1 MPSYTPQN
9 QKTLWVFEDDTATV
23 NLRQE
28 EEKARVTAQAA
39 EAASQAK
46 SQFLANMSHDIR
58 TPLNAI
64 LGMSELGLRE
74 DASESKDNCF
84 RDIRSSG
91 RILLDNINSILDLSK
106 IEAGKM
112 EISQES
118 YHIHSPFHDVVTIL
132 RMRAQEKKLDFHAQ
146 LDENIPTTLY
156 GDDVNISHIVMNLGG
171 NAIKYTKEGSI
182 TLSVTWEPQGEDGV
196 LVIHMEDTG
205 VGIRKEDLPYIFQS
219 YGRLDRKA
227 NRHIEGTGLGLP
239 ICQKLTELMHGELGV
254 DSTYGVGSNFWVR
267 LPQKVID
274 PTPCGPYCS
283 EEQRSDTGSY
293 NSFTAPEAV
302 VLVVDDQPL
311 NLKVCQGLLGPY
323 EMEVYTARS
332 GPEALRQMTQVWPD
346 LVLMDHMMPDMDG
359 VETTQHIREMG
370 KKDPYFAVVPIIALT
385 ANAMKGVRE
394 EFLRSG
400 FNDFLP
406 KPIELDKLDNTLRAW
421 VPEDKQKA
429 PVIPLGTLPGE
440 ELPEDLQNLPG
451 IDVVRGMS
459 YCGTGDAYRK
469 TLFLFRE
476 QIPGYLRRIRQDWEE
491 EKWEDYSIEVHSLK
505 SAARWIGAMDLGDN
519 AEALE
524 MAGRGG
530 DLEKVNARTEDL
542 LEQCQK
548 LGDALAFL

>member
-1 MPSYTPQN
+1 
-9 QKTLWVFEDDTATV
+9 
-23 NLRQE
+23 
-28 EEKARVTAQAA
+28 
-39 EAASQAK
+39 
-46 SQFLANMSHDIR
+46 
-58 TPLNAI
+58 
-64 LGMSELGLRE
+64 
-74 DASESKDNCF
+74 
-84 RDIRSSG
+84 
-91 RILLDNINSILDLSK
+91 
-106 IEAGKM
+106 
-112 EISQES
+112 
-118 YHIHSPFHDVVTIL
+118 
-132 RMRAQEKKLDFHAQ
+132 
-146 LDENIPTTLY
+146 
-156 GDDVNISHIVMNLGG
+156 
-171 NAIKYTKEGSI
+171 
-182 TLSVTWEPQGEDGV
+182 
-196 LVIHMEDTG
+196 
-205 VGIRKEDLPYIFQS
+205 
-219 YGRLDRKA
+219 
-227 NRHIEGTGLGLP
+227 
-239 ICQKLTELMHGELGV
+239 MHGELGV

-267 LPQKVID
+267 LPQKVVD

-524 MAGRGG
+524 MAGRSG